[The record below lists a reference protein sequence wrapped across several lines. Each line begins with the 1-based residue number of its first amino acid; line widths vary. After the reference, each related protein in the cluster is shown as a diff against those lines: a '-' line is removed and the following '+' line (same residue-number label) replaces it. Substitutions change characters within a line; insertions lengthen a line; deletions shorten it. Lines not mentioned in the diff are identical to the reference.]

1 MEKKTV
7 LTLMLS
13 ALLMSMPIAMKAAD
27 KVNILVVQTK
37 SGDHQFVLSQ
47 DKPQVSFEGTS
58 LKVTCDKASASATFQ
73 LADVVRFVYKNA
85 DPSGIDE
92 LANPDAGLSYE
103 DGTLVI
109 SQIKA
114 GETVSIYSTDGRL
127 QQQLKATHS
136 GTYRLSLA
144 SLPFGVYLVKTGTLT
159 YKITKR

>member
-1 MEKKTV
+1 MEKKTI

-13 ALLMSMPIAMKAAD
+13 ALLISMPIVVKAAD

-58 LKVTCDKASASATFQ
+58 LKVTCGKASASATFQ
-73 LADVVRFVYKNA
+73 LSDVIRFVYKNA

-92 LANPDAGLSYE
+92 LTNPNTGLSYE
-103 DGTLVI
+103 NGTLVI

-114 GETVSIYSTDGRL
+114 GETVSIYSMDGRL
-127 QQQLKATHS
+127 QQQLKATRS
-136 GTYRLSLA
+136 GTYRLSLT
-144 SLPFGVYLVKTGTLT
+144 SLPFGVYLVKTGSLT

>member
-1 MEKKTV
+1 MKRETILSLV
-7 LTLMLS
+7 LS
-13 ALLMSMPIAMKAAD
+13 ALLCLPTAIHAAD

-73 LADVVRFVYKNA
+73 LADVIRFVYKSA

-92 LANPDAGLSYE
+92 LTYPDAGLSYE

-114 GETVSIYSTDGRL
+114 GESVSIYSMDGRL
-127 QQQLKATHS
+127 QQQLKTTHS